1 MRGILM
7 VLLTIALSSCAELL
21 HVVNEVANA
30 QEQVVTD
37 FDIANGLKAA
47 LNKGVE
53 KEVKK
58 LTLEDGFLAN
68 TMVKILLPNEFS
80 EAEAKLRKIGLGAL
94 PDQGLKL
101 MNRAAEDAVKEATP
115 IFIDAISNM
124 SFSDARKILMSHDS
138 SATKYLEKVTRD
150 SLYAEFYPVMEQS
163 FGKVGADQAWTA
175 MVSKY
180 NKLPFVKKVNPNIK
194 DYVTNQALNGV
205 FKMIKIEE
213 NKIRTNLGERTSDLL
228 KRVFALQDN
237 Q

>member
-1 MRGILM
+1 
-7 VLLTIALSSCAELL
+7 
-21 HVVNEVANA
+21 
-30 QEQVVTD
+30 
-37 FDIANGLKAA
+37 
-47 LNKGVE
+47 
-53 KEVKK
+53 
-58 LTLEDGFLAN
+58 
-68 TMVKILLPNEFS
+68 
-80 EAEAKLRKIGLGAL
+80 
-94 PDQGLKL
+94 
-101 MNRAAEDAVKEATP
+101 
-115 IFIDAISNM
+115 
-124 SFSDARKILMSHDS
+124 
-138 SATKYLEKVTRD
+138 
-150 SLYAEFYPVMEQS
+150 MEQS